1 MNSPL
6 KISFKS
12 EIVSILLV
20 LAGVITSAVSFG
32 RLPARV
38 VSHWNVY
45 GVPDGWMS
53 RELHA
58 ILFPGILLGLYLL
71 LLFMPSLDP
80 KKDRYKEFADVY
92 NIFRTL
98 ILLVLYLVFLIA
110 TLANLG
116 YDISVGKTVPL
127 IIGLLMIV
135 IGNYMGKIKKNWF
148 VGIRTPWTLSSEN
161 VWNKTH
167 RLGGWMFVLFGLILI
182 TSPFLSPAFIAPL
195 FILGL
200 ICAVLIPII
209 YSYILFKKE
218 KFSK

>member
-71 LLFMPSLDP
+71 LLFMSSIDP

-98 ILLVLYLVFLIA
+98 ILLVLYSVFLIA

-209 YSYILFKKE
+209 YSYILFKNEKE
-218 KFSK
+218 